1 MNLVCNKSLPRF
13 SKTFILQKWHFMMPN
28 EPLTHFTTLFTAR
41 NHFSPTDLV
50 YFILK
55 IELSEKKKKTNMT
68 ELDLKN
74 CTLCFSNVLPL
85 PVPFHGFWSR
95 MTPGGTLQTEPP
107 FVFLIGEKET
117 MSESCQTFKVATAQ
131 TSGLVNLV
139 SSRQPC
145 FFECKHLFIEEPMT
159 RERCSKRMP
168 ITCRP
173 GFETVS

>member
-1 MNLVCNKSLPRF
+1 
-13 SKTFILQKWHFMMPN
+13 
-28 EPLTHFTTLFTAR
+28 
-41 NHFSPTDLV
+41 
-50 YFILK
+50 
-55 IELSEKKKKTNMT
+55 MT

-74 CTLCFSNVLPL
+74 CTLCFANVLPL

-95 MTPGGTLQTEPP
+95 MIPGGTLQTEPP

-139 SSRQPC
+139 SSCQPC
-145 FFECKHLFIEEPMT
+145 FFECKHLFVEEPMT